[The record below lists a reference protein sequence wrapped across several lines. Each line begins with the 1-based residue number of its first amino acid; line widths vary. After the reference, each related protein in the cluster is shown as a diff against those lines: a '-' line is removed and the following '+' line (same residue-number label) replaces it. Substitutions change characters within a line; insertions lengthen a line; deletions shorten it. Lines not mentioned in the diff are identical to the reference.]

1 VTAARNARRRGR
13 GIGEQAVAAN
23 QALGE
28 QFGDEDF
35 VTALLLRIEYATGVV
50 RAVNAGHPAALLL
63 RNDRIL
69 ELRLAAS
76 PPLGMFEDSDYRE
89 QPLEL
94 QPRDRLLLITDG
106 LLETVSYRGGQPFG
120 IDGIVRIAEA
130 TRELPPPAVVR
141 RATREVVV
149 YRAGELRDDLT
160 VVCFDWHG
168 S

>member
-1 VTAARNARRRGR
+1 LLTTPTRSRSPASSNRPT
-13 GIGEQAVAAN
+13 AAN

-50 RAVNAGHPAALLL
+50 RAVNAGHPPALLL
-63 RNDRIL
+63 RNERIL

-76 PPLGMFEDSDYRE
+76 PPLGMFAESGYGE

-94 QPRDRLLLITDG
+94 QPQDRLLLITDG
-106 LLETVSYRGGQPFG
+106 LLETVPYRGGEPFG
-120 IDGIVRIAEA
+120 IDGIIRIAEA
-130 TRELPPPAVVR
+130 TRELPPPTVVR
-141 RATREVVV
+141 RATRDVVV
-149 YRAGELRDDLT
+149 YRSGELRDDLT